1 MNKIGEEQFRRLLDI
16 RLADVL
22 AQAPEYALNRINNIH
37 KLLNAFE
44 EVLKE
49 KACFTLRELD
59 INGNDLISIGIKQ
72 GKEIGNILNT
82 LLDKVINEELENK
95 KEVLFEYVEKNF
107 I

>member
-1 MNKIGEEQFRRLLDI
+1 LT
-16 RLADVL
+16 
-22 AQAPEYALNRINNIH
+22 RINNIH
-37 KLLNAFE
+37 KLLNALE

-49 KACFTLRELD
+49 KDCFTLKDLD

-95 KEVLFEYVEKNF
+95 KEVLFEYVGKKF

>member
-1 MNKIGEEQFRRLLDI
+1 M
-16 RLADVL
+16 ADVL
-22 AQAPEYALNRINNIH
+22 AQSPEYSLNRINNIY
-37 KLLNAFE
+37 KLLNALE
-44 EVLKE
+44 EVLEE
-49 KACFTLRELD
+49 KDCFTLKDLD

-95 KEVLFEYVEKNF
+95 KEVLFEYVEKKF